1 MPRKYQVISADG
13 HLETPPDASVKHV
26 PEKHRDRAPRLTHLS
41 GGRGDAWLVEGQPI
55 LHVGSNIS
63 GTGTFKFAYASY
75 TTEEGSPTPG
85 TGDAV
90 QRLREQDHDG
100 IDAEVLFPPVHISR
114 FIEGIGDK
122 DVYVSV
128 VQAYNTF
135 LAEDFCS
142 VAPDRLIGAAFMP
155 VSGIRDAVEE
165 LERAKRLGLK
175 AVTLRQFPNGT
186 GKAAP
191 EDDQFWER
199 ALELGMALS
208 PHINFGDPGPAPTVR
223 HDKLLYPPAAG
234 MGSHVASYLPGYTLA
249 QLIVG
254 GIFDRFPDL
263 QLYFAESNCA
273 LLPGMLYY
281 LDRDY
286 VGYNDWYQI
295 SLKQKPSEYVLEH
308 CKFGLIEE
316 EPAIKMALAGLMPM
330 DWFMWGSDFPHGM
343 GTFPKW

>member
-1 MPRKYQVISADG
+1 M
-13 HLETPPDASVKHV
+13 KHV

-234 MGSHVASYLPGYTLA
+234 MGSHVASAPTSRTNLGSAQPRGVRDGVGPLRGALRGTRGGSHHRYPPNRTIARMHLSPVGASTGYERSRA
-249 QLIVG
+249 
-254 GIFDRFPDL
+254 FPCRAL
-263 QLYFAESNCA
+263 CA
-273 LLPGMLYY
+273 RTAVRVPME
-281 LDRDY
+281 R
-286 VGYNDWYQI
+286 I
-295 SLKQKPSEYVLEH
+295 S
-308 CKFGLIEE
+308 
-316 EPAIKMALAGLMPM
+316 
-330 DWFMWGSDFPHGM
+330 
-343 GTFPKW
+343 